1 MGRLTRHTGIDVP
14 LEKVFKYLSD
24 PRNAP
29 NYISSIT
36 RVISGP
42 DAQVQEGSLWR
53 AESNFLGRRSLVA
66 LRLARLQTD
75 SLVSFSLEGEPRS
88 LLSMKL
94 ESDKRG
100 TGTHVSLLLGVPS
113 VPDLF
118 LNGLM
123 GGLLSDDMRGSKG
136 YWKGRG
142 LTRTA

>member
-1 MGRLTRHTGIDVP
+1 MTRQTNIDVP
-14 LEKVFKYLSD
+14 VEKVFKYLSD

-36 RVISGP
+36 RVVSGP
-42 DAQVQEGSLWR
+42 EGQPQEGTLWR
-53 AESNFLGRRSLVA
+53 AEANFLGKRSLVA

-75 SLVSFSLEGEPRS
+75 SLVTFSIEGEPRAV
-88 LLSMKL
+88 LSMKL

-100 TGTHVSLLLGVPS
+100 TGTHVSLLLDVPS

-123 GGLLSDDMRGSKG
+123 GGLLSGDMIRLKRLLEG
-136 YWKGRG
+136 
-142 LTRTA
+142 

>member
-1 MGRLTRHTGIDVP
+1 LTRQTNIDVP
-14 LEKVFKYLSD
+14 VEKVFKYLSD

-36 RVISGP
+36 RVVSGP
-42 DAQVQEGSLWR
+42 EGQPQEGTLWR
-53 AESNFLGRRSLVA
+53 AEANFLGKRSLVA

-75 SLVSFSLEGEPRS
+75 SLVTFSIEGEPRAV
-88 LLSMKL
+88 LSMKL

-100 TGTHVSLLLGVPS
+100 TGTHVSLLLDVPS

-123 GGLLSDDMRGSKG
+123 GGLLSGDMIRLKRLLEG
-136 YWKGRG
+136 
-142 LTRTA
+142 

>member
-1 MGRLTRHTGIDVP
+1 MGRLTRQTNIDVP
-14 LEKVFKYLSD
+14 VEKVFKYLSD

-36 RVISGP
+36 RVVSGP
-42 DAQVQEGSLWR
+42 EGQPQEGSLWR
-53 AESNFLGRRSLVA
+53 AEANFLGKRSLVA

-75 SLVSFSLEGEPRS
+75 SLVSFSIEGEPRA

-94 ESDKRG
+94 EPGARG
-100 TGTHVSLLLGVPS
+100 TGTHVSLLLDVPS

-123 GGLLSDDMRGSKG
+123 GGLLSGDMARLKRLLEG
-136 YWKGRG
+136 
-142 LTRTA
+142 A